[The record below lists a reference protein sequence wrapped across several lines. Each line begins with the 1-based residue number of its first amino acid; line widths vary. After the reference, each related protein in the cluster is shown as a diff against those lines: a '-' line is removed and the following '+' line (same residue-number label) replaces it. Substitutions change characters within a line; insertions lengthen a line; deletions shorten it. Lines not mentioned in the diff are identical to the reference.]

1 MAKKTLKDIQVNGKK
16 VLVRVDFNVP
26 MSKNEPGKITDD
38 ARIVAS
44 LPTIKYLIE
53 NGAKVILISHLGR
66 PKGEAKKE
74 FSLAPVAIRL
84 SELLN
89 QEVKFLDSD
98 VVVDDNVISAV
109 NEVKN
114 GEIVL
119 LQNTRFVA
127 GETKNDEEF
136 SKKLASLAEIYVND
150 AFGTC
155 HRAHSS
161 NVGVASI
168 LPSALGFLVEKEV
181 TIMQEAL
188 DNPKRPFV
196 AILGGAK
203 VSDKIGVIKNL
214 IEKVDK
220 IIIGGG
226 MAYTFLKANG
236 YEIGTSLLEEDKI
249 QLADELMKEAHQ
261 KGIEFLLP
269 VDGVIADDVAPNQKV
284 ETVSIENIPKDKMSL
299 DIGPKSIKLF
309 TEAIADAKTV
319 IWNGPM
325 GVFEIPEFANG
336 TNSVAKALSESD
348 AITIVGGGDSASA
361 IEKAGL
367 KNKITHV
374 STGGGASLEF
384 LEGKILP
391 GIDSIENK

>member
-1 MAKKTLKDIQVNGKK
+1 M
-16 VLVRVDFNVP
+16 
-26 MSKNEPGKITDD
+26 
-38 ARIVAS
+38 
-44 LPTIKYLIE
+44 
-53 NGAKVILISHLGR
+53 
-66 PKGEAKKE
+66 
-74 FSLAPVAIRL
+74 
-84 SELLN
+84 
-89 QEVKFLDSD
+89 DSD

-336 TNSVAKALSESD
+336 TNSVAKALSESN